1 MIDVS
6 SLRKGTHIML
16 DDKIYKVVDFSMH
29 KMGRG
34 HSAVVRTR
42 LKDVLT
48 GLVQDKTFKSGEK
61 VEEVSLTLRSAQYLY
76 KDDDFAHFMT
86 TDDYEQYALP
96 INEISDELKFMTENM
111 DLNLVFHG
119 DKVIDIL
126 LPASVV
132 LEVVETDPGFKGDTV
147 SGGGKP
153 AVLETNLKI
162 TVPFFVERG
171 EKVKVDTRTGDYIE
185 RA

>member
-1 MIDVS
+1 VIDVS
-6 SLRKGTHIML
+6 SLRKGTHVML
-16 DDKIYKVVDFSMH
+16 NDKIYKVVDFSMH

-42 LKDVLT
+42 LKDVLS

-61 VEEVSLTLRSAQYLY
+61 VEEVNLILKSAQYLY
-76 KDDDFAHFMT
+76 KDDDFAYFMT
-86 TDDYEQYALP
+86 TDDYEQYSLP
-96 INEISDELKFMTENM
+96 INEITDELKFMTENM
-111 DLNLVFHG
+111 DLNLVFHD

-126 LPASVV
+126 LPTNVT
-132 LEVVETDPGFKGDTV
+132 LKIVETDPGFKGDTV

-153 AVLETNLKI
+153 AILETGLKI
-162 TVPFFVERG
+162 SVPFFVERE
-171 EKVKVDTRTGDYIE
+171 EKVKVDTRTGEYVE

>member
-1 MIDVS
+1 MIDVT

-16 DDKIYKVVDFSMH
+16 DGKIYKVVDFSMH

-61 VEEVSLTLRSAQYLY
+61 VEEVSLTLKSAQYLY
-76 KDDDFAHFMT
+76 KDESFLHFMT
-86 TDDYEQYALP
+86 NDDYEQYSLP
-96 INEISDELKFMTENM
+96 IKDFQEELNFMTENM
-111 DLNLVFHG
+111 DLNLVFHE

-132 LEVVETDPGFKGDTV
+132 LEVVETDPSFKGDTV

-153 AVLETNLKI
+153 AVLETGLKV

-171 EKVKVDTRTGDYIE
+171 EKIKVDTRTGEYIE

>member
-6 SLRKGTHIML
+6 SLRKGTHIAL
-16 DDKIYKVVDFSMH
+16 DGKIYKVVNFSMH

-48 GLVQDKTFKSGEK
+48 GLVQDKTFKSGER
-61 VEEVSLTLRSAQYLY
+61 VEEVNLTLKSAQYLY

-96 INEISDELKFMTENM
+96 ASEIDDELRFMTENM
-111 DLNLVFHG
+111 DLNLVFHE

-126 LPASVV
+126 LPTSVV
-132 LEVVETDPGFKGDTV
+132 LKVVETDPGFKGDTV
-147 SGGGKP
+147 SGNGKP
-153 AVLETNLKI
+153 AMLETGLKI
-162 TVPFFVERG
+162 NVPFFVERG

>member
-6 SLRKGTHIML
+6 SLRKGAHIML
-16 DDKIYKVVDFSMH
+16 GDKIYKVVDFSMH

-42 LKDVLT
+42 LKDILT

-61 VEEVSLTLRSAQYLY
+61 VEDVSLALKSAQYLY

-86 TDDYEQYALP
+86 TDDYEQYSLS
-96 INEISDELKFMTENM
+96 ISEIGDGLKFMTENM
-111 DLNLVFHG
+111 DLNLVFHD

-126 LPASVV
+126 LPASVI
-132 LEVVETDPGFKGDTV
+132 LRIVETDPGFKGDTV

-153 AVLETNLKI
+153 AVLETGLKI
-162 TVPFFVERG
+162 TVPFFVERE
-171 EKVKVDTRTGDYIE
+171 EKVKVDTRTGEYLE

>member
-6 SLRKGTHIML
+6 SLRKGTHVML
-16 DDKIYKVVDFSMH
+16 NDKIYKVVDFSMH

-42 LKDVLT
+42 LKDVLS

-61 VEEVSLTLRSAQYLY
+61 VEEVNLILKSAQYLY
-76 KDDDFAHFMT
+76 KDDDFAYFMT
-86 TDDYEQYALP
+86 TDDYEQYSLP
-96 INEISDELKFMTENM
+96 INEITDELKFMTENM
-111 DLNLVFHG
+111 DLNLVFHD

-126 LPASVV
+126 LPTNVT
-132 LEVVETDPGFKGDTV
+132 LKIVETDPGFKGDTV

-153 AVLETNLKI
+153 AILETGLKI
-162 TVPFFVERG
+162 SVPFFVERE
-171 EKVKVDTRTGDYIE
+171 EKVKVDTRTGEYVE

>member
-1 MIDVS
+1 MIEVADI
-6 SLRKGTHIML
+6 RKGMHIMV
-16 DDKIYKVVDFSMH
+16 DSKIYKVVGFEMH

-48 GLVQDKTFKSGEK
+48 GFVQDKTFKSGEK
-61 VEEVSLTLRSAQYLY
+61 VEEVTLSLKAAQYLY
-76 KDDDFAHFMT
+76 KDEQFAHFMT
-86 TDDYEQYALP
+86 TEDYEQYELQVE
-96 INEISDELKFMTENM
+96 EIEDELKFMTENM
-111 DLNLVFHG
+111 DLNLVFHE

-126 LPASVV
+126 LPSSVI
-132 LEVVETDPGFKGDTV
+132 LEVTDTDPGFKGDTI

-153 AVLETNLKI
+153 ATLETGLK
-162 TVPFFVERG
+162 TVVPFFVERG
-171 EKVKVDTRTGDYIE
+171 EKVKIDTRTGEYLE